1 MRIRYRRRAFRCGCI
16 YKPPEGHVWFYN
28 FASSLQRLYVAAPS
42 SLGVTHLL
50 RRPAVGNDVTP
61 LSMRVTRPSLC
72 LVLLSR
78 SSVSADIS
86 PTQRRVLRRYWGKQ
100 SVCGCT
106 HAKTGQ
112 PFSQPRA
119 DVFIIA
125 RLSAGIPPA
134 AGLVQ
139 AWQACPP
146 PPTTSQSQDSASQ
159 CSRERCQIVAE
170 TI

>member
-28 FASSLQRLYVAAPS
+28 FVSSLQRLYVAAPS

-61 LSMRVTRPSLC
+61 LSRHVTRPSLC

-78 SSVSADIS
+78 SSLSADVS

-100 SVCGCT
+100 SVCRMYT
-106 HAKTGQ
+106 HANGAT
-112 PFSQPRA
+112 F
-119 DVFIIA
+119 V
-125 RLSAGIPPA
+125 SASRGCIHYSPPLGGHPACSGIGSSM
-134 AGLVQ
+134 AGM
-139 AWQACPP
+139 
-146 PPTTSQSQDSASQ
+146 PTTTNHLA
-159 CSRERCQIVAE
+159 IAGFGFAM
-170 TI
+170 